1 MWGGAYTEEGIELFG
16 VFVQPGDFSINPKL
30 FINKN
35 SIHICICKLKI
46 AFFYQKLIYNKKIN
60 DTSVVLKVLM

>member
-1 MWGGAYTEEGIELFG
+1 VGGGYTEEGIELFG

-46 AFFYQKLIYNKKIN
+46 AFFYQKLIYNKKN
-60 DTSVVLKVLM
+60 